1 MLYLIYAADGIYG
14 GLHGM
19 HSYEVWDCRNA
30 EEAIE
35 IAKENSQSI
44 INDYGCIYEELETT
58 IEDNIDETMSEADI
72 EELRYDIYTEDLEYE
87 VYKIDENKVN
97 ENNLTIEDLEEMVNY
112 DPESFLEEY
121 IIL

>member
-14 GLHGM
+14 GMHGM
-19 HSYEVWDCRNA
+19 HSYEVWDCYNT

-35 IAKENSQSI
+35 IAIENSKSI
-44 INDYGCIYEELETT
+44 INDYNCIYEELEAT

-97 ENNLTIEDLEEMVNY
+97 ENNLTIEDLEEMVNW

>member
-19 HSYEVWDCRNA
+19 HSYEVWDCN
-30 EEAIE
+30 EKEAIE
-35 IAKENSQSI
+35 IAIENSQSI
-44 INDYGCIYEELETT
+44 ISDYGCIYEELEAT

>member
-1 MLYLIYAADGIYG
+1 MLYLIYAADKIYG

-19 HSYEVWDCRNA
+19 YSYEVWDCRNA

-35 IAKENSQSI
+35 IAIENSQSI
-44 INDYGCIYEELETT
+44 ISDYGCIYEELETT

-97 ENNLTIEDLEEMVNY
+97 ENNLTIEDLEGMVNY